1 MPDTITEILAK
12 LQEQGIKVLIAL
24 VIMFV
29 SFKLINRASKIIQ
42 NHVTKK
48 ETLDKTLTRTIA
60 RAARI
65 IIKTLI
71 VLSLIS
77 YLGIDTSSFTALIAS
92 FGVAFGLAMNGAVSN
107 IAGGLLLLVTRPYK
121 LDDFVSVAGYEG
133 FVEDINLNYTV
144 LRTFD
149 NKVIHIANGKA
160 STESITN
167 YSKKDIRRVDQVFN
181 VSFDSDYERARRVIL
196 DLAENHEKIL
206 KEPAPFARLTAHGDN
221 GMVITS
227 RVWVKIE
234 DYWSVSYDMLEG
246 VLRGFEENSIEIP
259 YSQLDVHLR

>member
-29 SFKLINRASKIIQ
+29 SFKLINRAFKIIQ

-48 ETLDKTLTRTIA
+48 EILDKTLTRTIA
-60 RAARI
+60 RAACI
-65 IIKTLI
+65 VIKTLI
-71 VLSLIS
+71 VLSLTS

-133 FVEDINLNYTV
+133 LVEDINLNYTV

-167 YSKKDIRRVDQVFN
+167 YSKKEIRRVDQVFN
-181 VSFDSDYERARRVIL
+181 VSFDSDYDKARRVIL

-206 KEPAPFARLTAHGDN
+206 KEPAPFVRMTAHGEN

-246 VLRGFEENSIEIP
+246 VIRGFEENSIEIP